1 MREALDHHWAPKN
14 EERGRALSEALG
26 RIVAFL
32 RKNVRAPLEAATG
45 KGDTGPLRDAASR
58 ALGGLDDLEFYL
70 VDPLT
75 PDEVHNLTK
84 VVEQVTREFTSDWDI
99 AVRMRADAHPV
110 RAHVHRDTF
119 MDAVY
124 LLLHNAAQF
133 GEGKTVDVT
142 IAIEDGRA
150 AVRIRDQGAGFSK
163 EALTRAQD
171 LFYSTS
177 SSGLGLGIPFARKI
191 IESFGGGIDV
201 RNADEGGARGDA
213 DAAHREIVS
222 PVSVDVIEECVDD
235 DSSDGYVEP
244 HRVGPSRE
252 PGVGVEA
259 AMTDQIEEP

>member
-201 RNADEGGARGDA
+201 RNADEGGAVVTLTLPIA
-213 DAAHREIVS
+213 K
-222 PVSVDVIEECVDD
+222 
-235 DSSDGYVEP
+235 
-244 HRVGPSRE
+244 
-252 PGVGVEA
+252 
-259 AMTDQIEEP
+259 